1 MASIPKAPICR
12 EYLSMKA
19 ALSVKDLVSRTGLP
33 TRAGELAMAA
43 GCVGEMTT
51 VGFLPPG

>member
-19 ALSVKDLVSRTGLP
+19 ALSIKALVSRTGLAA
-33 TRAGELAMAA
+33 RGGELAMAA
-43 GCVGEMTT
+43 GYEG
-51 VGFLPPG
+51 G